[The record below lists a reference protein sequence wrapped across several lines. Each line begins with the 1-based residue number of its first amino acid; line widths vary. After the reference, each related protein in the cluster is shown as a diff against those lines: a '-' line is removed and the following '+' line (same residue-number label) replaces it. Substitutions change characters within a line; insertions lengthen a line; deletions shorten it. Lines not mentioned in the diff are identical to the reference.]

1 MEEIQSKQDI
11 IKLVDR
17 FYQKVNSDSLLAPV
31 FAHLDWPKHLPTM
44 YNFWSSMMFGD
55 QSYQG
60 NPFQKHIA
68 LPIEGKHFEQWLKL
82 FFETVDENFVGDKA
96 LEIKQ
101 RAQSIAQVFQH
112 KLNLTNSQ

>member
-82 FFETVDENFVGDKA
+82 FIETIDENFAGDKA